1 LSFLSLLSFPSLTGD
16 FDFSASSFLPK
27 MLKILSPALEIK
39 LFLVGSSLF
48 SGDSLFFLPFSLF
61 EIPELP

>member
-1 LSFLSLLSFPSLTGD
+1 LSFLSLLSFPSLIGI